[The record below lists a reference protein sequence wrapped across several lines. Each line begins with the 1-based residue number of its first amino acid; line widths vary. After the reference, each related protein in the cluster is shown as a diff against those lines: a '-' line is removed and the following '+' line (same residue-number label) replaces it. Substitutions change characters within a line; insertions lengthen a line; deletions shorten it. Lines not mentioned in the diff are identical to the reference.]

1 LVSPNTD
8 KPPLVL
14 QPSVNRVITL
24 IGVALVVVGLVVS
37 FVPLFNGP
45 SEVLTSSRSAAAFNA
60 TSQTFLSSDWTI
72 GVSWTSNQE
81 VSILVI
87 VCHSINA
94 SASSLRGVC
103 PGVSLTVINGTSG
116 SGTFSVPAHG
126 VILVGIVSMPTNG
139 VRVNVQLKPT
149 LTLIGAIL
157 VFGGVGVTAVGLL
170 PRRKARAPPASGT
183 PPTSPPASPPEGPS

>member
-1 LVSPNTD
+1 
-8 KPPLVL
+8 
-14 QPSVNRVITL
+14 VNRVITI
-24 IGVALVVVGLVVS
+24 IGVALVVLGLVVS

-45 SEVLTSSRSAAAFNA
+45 SEVLTSSRSVAAFNA
-60 TSQTFLSSDWTI
+60 TSETFLSSDWTI

-94 SASSLRGVC
+94 SATSLRGVC
-103 PGVSLTVINGTSG
+103 PGVSLSVLNGTSG
-116 SGTFSVPAHG
+116 SGTYSVPSNG

-139 VRVNVQLKPT
+139 VRVDVQLKPT

-157 VFGGVGVTAVGLL
+157 VIGGAGVTVVGLL
-170 PRRKARAPPASGT
+170 PRRKARAPPAPVAPPAT
-183 PPTSPPASPPEGPS
+183 PPNSPPEAGH